1 MNKEDLYDII
11 YDVVMLD
18 DEPRDKETCEYI
30 IEHYDIEK
38 VYAEL
43 GKDIGKFGEWIRS
56 FM

>member
-1 MNKEDLYDII
+1 MSKDDLYDII

-18 DEPRDKETCEYI
+18 DEPGDKATCEYI

-38 VYAEL
+38 VYVEFD
-43 GKDIGKFGEWIRS
+43 KDIRKFGEWIRT